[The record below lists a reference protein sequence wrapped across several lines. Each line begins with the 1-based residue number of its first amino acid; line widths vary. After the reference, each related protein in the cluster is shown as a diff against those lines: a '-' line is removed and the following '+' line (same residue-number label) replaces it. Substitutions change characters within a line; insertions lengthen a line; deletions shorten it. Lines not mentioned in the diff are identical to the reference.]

1 MAFQTL
7 TWVAVVFSLLFFN
20 ARLGWTNTPRDA
32 ESFEKRLKYLKRKP
46 GPMGYFNSKY
56 MAFNLTEAEQFP
68 NLVFVHS
75 QMRRIKTI
83 IAKLRLEEYYALN
96 NTQISTRNKRGST
109 YPQTKITGLCSTTIA
124 GLQRLCEVCPAM
136 TDLGPDIIPRFI
148 NEVLCA
154 ESDGG
159 CEIEGVN
166 VGKCQ
171 EASVIQDF
179 LRVSTLEV
187 FAQEIRV
194 CCNCNLL

>member
-1 MAFQTL
+1 MAFRAL
-7 TWVAVVFSLLFFN
+7 IWVTVVFSFAYLYPI
-20 ARLGWTNTPRDA
+20 LGWMEKPRDA
-32 ESFEKRLKYLKRKP
+32 KSFEKCLKDLERKP

-56 MAFNLTEAEQFP
+56 MAFNLTEAEHFP

-75 QMRRIKTI
+75 QIRRIKTI
-83 IAKLRLEEYYALN
+83 IAKLRLEEYALN
-96 NTQISTRNKRGST
+96 NTHISTRNKRAST
-109 YPQTKITGLCSTTIA
+109 YPQTKITGSCSTTIG

-159 CEIEGVN
+159 CDIEGVN

-179 LRVSTLEV
+179 IRVSTLEV
-187 FAQEIRV
+187 YSQEIRV
-194 CCNCNLL
+194 CCDCNLL

>member
-1 MAFQTL
+1 MAFRTL
-7 TWVAVVFSLLFFN
+7 TWVAVVFSLTFFN
-20 ARLGWTNTPRDA
+20 ARLGWTNSPGDA
-32 ESFEKRLKYLKRKP
+32 ESFEKHLKYLKRKR

-83 IAKLRLEEYYALN
+83 IAKLRLQEYALN
-96 NTQISTRNKRGST
+96 NTQISRRNKRGST
-109 YPQTKITGLCSTTIA
+109 YPQTKITGLCSTTIG

-154 ESDGG
+154 ESDGS